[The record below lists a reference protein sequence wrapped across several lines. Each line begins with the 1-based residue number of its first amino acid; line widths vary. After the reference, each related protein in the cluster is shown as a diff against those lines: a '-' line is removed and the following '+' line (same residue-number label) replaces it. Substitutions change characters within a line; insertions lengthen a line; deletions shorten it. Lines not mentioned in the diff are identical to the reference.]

1 MSVRSDSGDRY
12 HFLLRAREA
21 VTRRLPAG
29 IGVVEGIA
37 GGTDA
42 LRPVHVCQG
51 LDRRPAIDTDDGK
64 PMETAIS
71 TIPVKGHVH
80 DIAVSRNGE
89 HAYVALSKSVAVLN
103 GEHRVVASI
112 PLPDHPKNLLMDADG
127 KQLIVSQRGGSASVV
142 DTDTYTVKTLRDRC
156 RFGCGG
162 QPGRTLPL
170 RCPSPGLR

>member
-1 MSVRSDSGDRY
+1 MHRRISAR
-12 HFLLRAREA
+12 RAHAQVIPDCQTSSTDTTYYCALGEA
-21 VTRRLPAG
+21 VTRRLPVG
-29 IGVVEGIA
+29 IGVFEGIA

-42 LRPVHVCQG
+42 LRPVHVCHG
-51 LDRRPAIDTDDGK
+51 LDRQRAIDTHDGK

-103 GEHRVVASI
+103 GEHRVVAGI

-127 KQLIVSQRGGSASVV
+127 KH
-142 DTDTYTVKTLRDRC
+142 
-156 RFGCGG
+156 
-162 QPGRTLPL
+162 
-170 RCPSPGLR
+170 